1 MISIVKKNNEIITF
15 SQIFLLGL
23 MMLGIGI
30 CLYVLSEIIF
40 FTIFRD
46 RRAPKRRTTRDS
58 ESTIVSI
65 DSPTSAKR
73 PSMKL
78 LKPTLESILESQEL
92 VVTQKRETWHFEPF
106 VSIQDIHETS
116 EEDSGF
122 EIKPK
127 L

>member
-1 MISIVKKNNEIITF
+1 
-15 SQIFLLGL
+15 
-23 MMLGIGI
+23 MLGIGI

-46 RRAPKRRTTRDS
+46 RRTPLRRTTRDS

-65 DSPTSAKR
+65 DSPRTNAKR
-73 PSMKL
+73 SSMKL

-92 VVTQKRETWHFEPF
+92 VVTQKRETWHFEPS
-106 VSIQDIHETS
+106 VSIQDIHES
-116 EEDSGF
+116 SKEDSGF
-122 EIKPK
+122 EVKPQ

>member
-1 MISIVKKNNEIITF
+1 
-15 SQIFLLGL
+15 
-23 MMLGIGI
+23 MLGIGI

-58 ESTIVSI
+58 ESTIVS
-65 DSPTSAKR
+65 PTSAKR
-73 PSMKL
+73 PTMKL

-116 EEDSGF
+116 KEDSGF

>member
-1 MISIVKKNNEIITF
+1 
-15 SQIFLLGL
+15 

-46 RRAPKRRTTRDS
+46 RRTPRSRTSRDS

-65 DSPTSAKR
+65 DSPRTSAKR
-73 PSMKL
+73 SSMKL

-92 VVTQKRETWHFEPF
+92 VVTQKRETWYFEPF
-106 VSIQDIHETS
+106 VSIQDIHEKS
-116 EEDSGF
+116 KEDSGF
-122 EIKPK
+122 
-127 L
+127 

>member
-1 MISIVKKNNEIITF
+1 
-15 SQIFLLGL
+15 
-23 MMLGIGI
+23 MLGIGI

-116 EEDSGF
+116 KEDSGF
-122 EIKPK
+122 EINPK
-127 L
+127 S